1 VRKGGT
7 GMIQSWKEILPGDRY
22 EVRAAGLLCAYD
34 QKLVTC
40 LYQPLVG
47 IEATSLY
54 FTFWQDQQD
63 SAEEAI
69 SATHHQLMSFMNL
82 SLDRILKARKKLEAV
97 GLLRSFKKKNADPDF
112 FIYQM
117 NPPLQPDQFFH
128 DGLLSVFLYHQ
139 IGPRDYQRLSSLF
152 KVKQQISPEDCED
165 VSSAFNDV
173 FEAVPQTEA
182 DEKQRLNSGTSEWA
196 KRAAAPGA
204 RIRHT
209 FDFKAL
215 KGYLS
220 EAIVSGDA
228 LTAEVRAAVE
238 KLAFIYQTD
247 PFDMSRAIETASLET
262 GYVDIESLRK
272 EVRDFYRL
280 EHGADELPALYER
293 TQPAADREMAGKKP
307 ETEEERLILWYE
319 SNSPYQLLEQLG
331 NGSKP
336 QPPDL
341 RLIENLMFT
350 TKLSPGV
357 INVLIDYIVHVNH
370 NNLNQSFVEKIAAQ
384 WARSNIHTVRQA
396 MSVARAEQKKRR
408 NRDTRKKPA
417 AAKATG
423 REHQEVVPEW
433 MKKPSGAKSTQ
444 IPDEEAR
451 KRAKW
456 LDDYLNNI

>member
-1 VRKGGT
+1 
-7 GMIQSWKEILPGDRY
+7 MIQSWKEILPGDRY

-34 QKLVTC
+34 QKIVTR

-54 FTFWQDQQD
+54 FTFWQEQD
-63 SAEEAI
+63 PAGKII
-69 SATHHQLMSFMNL
+69 SETHHQLMSFMNL
-82 SLDRILKARKKLEAV
+82 SLDRILKARRKLEAV
-97 GLLRSFKKKNADPDF
+97 GLLRTFRKKQTDPGF
-112 FIYQM
+112 FVYQM
-117 NPPLQPDQFFH
+117 NPPMPPDRFFH

-139 IGPRDYQRLSSLF
+139 VGPRDYQRLSTLF
-152 KVKQQISPEDCED
+152 KSEQPFSTGDFEEITR
-165 VSSAFNDV
+165 AFNDV
-173 FEAVPQTEA
+173 FETIPQSETE
-182 DEKQRLNSGTSEWA
+182 EKQSLTAGSDEWM

-204 RIRHT
+204 RLRHT

-215 KGYLS
+215 KGFLS
-220 EAIVSGDA
+220 EAIVSEDA
-228 LTAEVRAAVE
+228 LTAEVRSAVE

-247 PFDMSRAIETASLET
+247 PFDMSRAIESASLES
-262 GYVDIESLRK
+262 GDVDIASLRK

-280 EHGADELPALYER
+280 EHGANELPALYDR
-293 TQPAADREMAGKKP
+293 TQPAADREMQEKQP
-307 ETEEERLILWYE
+307 ETEEERLVLWYE

-350 TKLSPGV
+350 TKLNPGV

-370 NNLNQSFVEKIAAQ
+370 NNLNQAFVEKIAAQ
-384 WARSNIHTVRQA
+384 WSRANIRTVRQA

-408 NRDTRKKPA
+408 SRTAGRKPA
-417 AAKATG
+417 ARRTTG
-423 REHQEVVPEW
+423 SEHHEVVPEW
-433 MKKPSGAKSTQ
+433 MKQPAKEKSAK

-456 LDDYLNNI
+456 LDDYLNSI